1 MITVAIAA
9 ELLEVYTAAVARM
22 TERLLPAQT
31 RNVPF
36 YGLTSLRLLPSPS
49 PVNHDDDDSA
59 SSSSSSF
66 YLYF

>member
-9 ELLEVYTAAVARM
+9 ELLEVYTAALARM

-31 RNVPF
+31 RTVPF
-36 YGLTSLRLLPSPS
+36 YGLTNLRLLPSPS
-49 PVNHDDDDSA
+49 PLDHHDND